1 MLRRLIKKAVGEDD
15 RSRDRRVP
23 GRGDA
28 LGVKAVCT
36 NGAVIT
42 GVLGDLSAAG
52 AAIEFDQDM
61 SGELAPGE
69 VRELVFYSLTARP
82 ISAAATVR
90 SVPEA
95 REQHRFGFEFL
106 EETPLF
112 EKLDEAFLRFF
123 NRRCL
128 RRAKPAIGERFRAVV
143 LIGEIGLEADVRDV
157 SMRGVGL
164 AVNDEASARL
174 AVDETVLID
183 LFVPGTESVVRVEGV
198 VRHLT
203 STGKS
208 VRAGFSVE
216 PAPGGLPERYAKRA
230 SAALPDYIQRRLDE
244 MERHDFAS
252 R

>member
-1 MLRRLIKKAVGEDD
+1 MFFMMCHYYRQLLDSMTVIKEMKM
-15 RSRDRRVP
+15 P
-23 GRGDA
+23 GCDA
-28 LGVKAVCT
+28 SVASQCGKDYYLQQSETV
-36 NGAVIT
+36 
-42 GVLGDLSAAG
+42 
-52 AAIEFDQDM
+52 
-61 SGELAPGE
+61 LAP
-69 VRELVFYSLTARP
+69 LT
-82 ISAAATVR
+82 
-90 SVPEA
+90 E
-95 REQHRFGFEFL
+95 H
-106 EETPLF
+106 F

-123 NRRCL
+123 NRRRL

-216 PAPGGLPERYAKRA
+216 PAPGGLSERYAKRA